1 MRRNRRKNPK
11 MSTVEFCQSALR
23 DRIAPAGQGSVKIRI
38 DQAARKLGWSA
49 SRTRDVWYAD
59 PRVSIS
65 AEELREI
72 EARAGI
78 TYGREEAND
87 VAKLI
92 GRADALLARSE
103 TDSNRTLVAALSAFI
118 RALDGS
124 GAAR

>member
-1 MRRNRRKNPK
+1 M
-11 MSTVEFCQSALR
+11 
-23 DRIAPAGQGSVKIRI
+23 KIRI